1 MEFESGHCGYTCWN
15 PSVQYERYRYA
26 LFVLTRCVQR
36 CRPIAPQP
44 PQPQPTSSTPLHFEP
59 SHPVL
64 EFHNPFSTQTH
75 PFSVPGHSALSPAPA
90 PTPVQTP
97 APPAPARPPPAAAA
111 AGVAAAAVAA
121 AAFFVLECTHESSC
135 VHSTLFL
142 FFFLNI
148 FCSTNFFFV
157 VVVISF
163 WNARTIIR
171 MCVLLN

>member
-26 LFVLTRCVQR
+26 LFVLTRCVQQ

-64 EFHNPFSTQTH
+64 ELNNLFSTQTH

-90 PTPVQTP
+90 PAPTPTSVQTP
-97 APPAPARPPPAAAA
+97 APPAPARPPPPAAA
-111 AGVAAAAVAA
+111 AGVTVPPPMHARIIVRAFYSLSLFFSQHILFRNARTSIRTCVLLI
-121 AAFFVLECTHESSC
+121 FFV
-135 VHSTLFL
+135 
-142 FFFLNI
+142 I
-148 FCSTNFFFV
+148 
-157 VVVISF
+157 VVISLRSF
-163 WNARTIIR
+163 KSLAG
-171 MCVLLN
+171 